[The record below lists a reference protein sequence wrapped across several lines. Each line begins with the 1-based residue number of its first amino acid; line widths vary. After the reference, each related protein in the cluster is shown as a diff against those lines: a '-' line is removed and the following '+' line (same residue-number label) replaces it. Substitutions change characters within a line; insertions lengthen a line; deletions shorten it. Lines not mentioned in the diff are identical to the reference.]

1 MLYVLCWR
9 QTCCLLKSA
18 QEGTFPHSGLCGHR
32 GNTQAAHIRVLKPL
46 LHFEYGFVAMMQLG
60 REVRVE
66 TLLSTRHI
74 HKKEPGSFEHM
85 GGDPARQRSDRWIL
99 PRRQTVTLVT
109 RTVRHNCCSAP
120 ELLAIGKL
128 SSGWLVNR

>member
-18 QEGTFPHSGLCGHR
+18 QEGTFAHSGLCGHR
-32 GNTQAAHIRVLKPL
+32 GNTQAAHIIGRDPL
-46 LHFEYGFVAMMQLG
+46 LHLEYGFVAMLQLG

-74 HKKEPGSFEHM
+74 HKKEPGSFEH
-85 GGDPARQRSDRWIL
+85 DSRTQKAVNEFQPKTNPSHEP
-99 PRRQTVTLVT
+99 PRRYDVSVIDDQFFSVDSNL
-109 RTVRHNCCSAP
+109 
-120 ELLAIGKL
+120 
-128 SSGWLVNR
+128 